1 MKLLR
6 KVPQKYLLQKRRFI
20 LFFFKKKQIL
30 NLFLYFSRE
39 SQKPTQKNEKD
50 KLNSK
55 ERTSRLLRHSDKEAL
70 QCRAN
75 SLKRAVH
82 DIIEHPE
89 KDKPMKSSRR
99 FSLRVDNL
107 KSRFNF
113 YF

>member
-1 MKLLR
+1 MFFIFN
-6 KVPQKYLLQKRRFI
+6 KYFTHS
-20 LFFFKKKQIL
+20 LFF
-30 NLFLYFSRE
+30 RE

-55 ERTSRLLRHSDKEAL
+55 ERRSRLLRHSDKEAL

-89 KDKPMKSSRR
+89 KDKPIKSSRR

-107 KSRFNF
+107 KSRFFVFHNPIDF
-113 YF
+113 FFF